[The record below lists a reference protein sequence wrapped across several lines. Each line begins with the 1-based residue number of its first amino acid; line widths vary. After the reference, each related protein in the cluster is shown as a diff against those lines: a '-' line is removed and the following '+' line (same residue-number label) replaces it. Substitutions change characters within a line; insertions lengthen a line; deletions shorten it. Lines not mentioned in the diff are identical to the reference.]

1 MTIFGKK
8 IQIHNFDHFVPKLNF
23 SPQFDIFNGDTLFI
37 PWEGLLLNWTSVT
50 LPSVLMCTF
59 RIKFWIL
66 DLLPFNWQFGSFWP
80 NTYVFD
86 SLTSSSYV
94 MTASYNTDS
103 NFLIPLKK
111 LHSYK
116 ISNCVQKFN
125 FQKNEQIFEIE
136 FLCKKLVN
144 FCIKDSFI
152 CIRIGIFAPKIISY
166 CVL

>member
-1 MTIFGKK
+1 MISTIFAGKSFS
-8 IQIHNFDHFVPKLNF
+8 ILSLDFSDFQIGLQ
-23 SPQFDIFNGDTLFI
+23 SLFHLHL
-37 PWEGLLLNWTSVT
+37 G
-50 LPSVLMCTF
+50 VL
-59 RIKFWIL
+59 
-66 DLLPFNWQFGSFWP
+66 FGSSSEFQICCLSID
-80 NTYVFD
+80 NLVVFGQILMSLTVFD